1 MLQLYWSVAALI
13 DVLIILKFDMVTS
26 FWDIIPAVI
35 MHILILA
42 LLCGLHLLFLIVYSF
57 TADRDKEVKNIHN
70 SYRFL
75 LLYSLKLYFQ
85 LARVKIRVTG
95 FEKVPDDSKFLF
107 VGNHISSYDPMVAMW
122 VFRKKNLAFVSK
134 KENLYIKFGG
144 KYIHKSGCV
153 GLDRDN
159 NREAVKAINK
169 AAQNITDGVCAMGIY
184 PEGWVNKTGEGLL
197 PFRNGSFKIAK
208 KAKVPIVVATIAN
221 TREIDKNRFFRR
233 TEIRFRIVEVIP
245 YEKIADM
252 RTNEISEMV
261 HEIMYNA
268 LEKK

>member
-1 MLQLYWSVAALI
+1 MLQLYWSIAALI
-13 DVLIILKFDMVTS
+13 DVLIVCKFNLVTTV
-26 FWDIIPAVI
+26 WDLIPAVL
-35 MHILILA
+35 MHIVILA
-42 LLCGLHLLFLIVYSF
+42 LLCGLHLLLVILYSC
-57 TADRDKEVKNIHN
+57 TVDSNEEVKNIHN
-70 SYRFL
+70 SYRL
-75 LLYSLKLYFQ
+75 ILLYSLKLYFQ
-85 LARVKIRVTG
+85 LARVKITATG
-95 FEKVPDDSKFLF
+95 IEKVPDDGKFLF
-107 VGNHISSYDPMVAMW
+107 VGNHISSYDPMVALW
-122 VFRKKNLAFVSK
+122 TLRKKNLAFVSK
-134 KENLYIKFGG
+134 KENLNIKFGG

-153 GLDRDN
+153 GLDREN

-221 TREIDKNRFFRR
+221 TREIDKNRFLRR

-252 RTNEISEMV
+252 KTSEISEMV
-261 HEIMYNA
+261 YDIMYNA
-268 LEKK
+268 LERK

>member
-1 MLQLYWSVAALI
+1 MLQTYWLIAALI
-13 DVLIILKFDMVTS
+13 DIFIVYKSDLLASV
-26 FWDIIPAVI
+26 WGIIPAVL

-42 LLCGLHLLFLIVYSF
+42 LLCGLHLLFVIIYSF
-57 TADRDKEVKNIHN
+57 TVDRNEDVTNIHN
-70 SYRFL
+70 SYRVI

-85 LARVKIRVTG
+85 LARVKIKVTG
-95 FEKVPDDSKFLF
+95 AEKVPDDGKFLF
-107 VGNHISSYDPMVAMW
+107 VCNHISSYDPMVALW
-122 VFRKKNLAFVSK
+122 TLRKKNLAFVSK
-134 KENLYIKFGG
+134 KENLDIKFGG
-144 KYIHKSGCV
+144 KYILKSGCV
-153 GLDRDN
+153 GLDREN

-169 AAQNITDGVCAMGIY
+169 AAKNITDGVCAMGIY

-252 RTNEISEMV
+252 KTKEIGDMV
-261 HEIMYNA
+261 YEIMYNA
-268 LEKK
+268 LERK

>member
-1 MLQLYWSVAALI
+1 MLQLYWTVAALI
-13 DVLIILKFDMVTS
+13 DFFIIYKFNIVTS
-26 FWDIIPAVI
+26 VVDIVWAILL
-35 MHILILA
+35 HILILA
-42 LLCGLHLLFLIVYSF
+42 LLCGLHLLFLIAYSF
-57 TADRDKEVKNIHN
+57 TVKRNEEVKNIHN

-85 LARVKIRVTG
+85 LARVKIRVSG
-95 FEKVPDDSKFLF
+95 LEKVPDDGKFLF
-107 VGNHISSYDPMVAMW
+107 VGNHISSYDPMIAMW
-122 VFRKKNLAFVSK
+122 TLRKNNLAFVSK
-134 KENLYIKFGG
+134 KENLDIKFGG
-144 KYIHKSGCV
+144 KYILKSGCV
-153 GLDRDN
+153 GLDREN

-221 TREIDKNRFFRR
+221 TRQIDKNRFFRR
-233 TEIRFRIVEVIP
+233 TEIRFRIVEIIP

-252 RTNEISEMV
+252 KTNEIGEMV

>member
-1 MLQLYWSVAALI
+1 MLQLYWSIAALI
-13 DVLIILKFDMVTS
+13 DIFLICKFDLVTTV
-26 FWDIIPAVI
+26 WGVIPAILLHV
-35 MHILILA
+35 LILA
-42 LLCGLHLLFLIVYSF
+42 LLCGLHLLFVILYSF
-57 TADRDKEVKNIHN
+57 TADNSKEVKNIHN

-95 FEKVPDDSKFLF
+95 LEKVPDDGKFLF
-107 VGNHISSYDPMVAMW
+107 VGNHISSYDPMVALW
-122 VFRKKNLAFVSK
+122 TLRKKNLAFVSK
-134 KENLYIKFGG
+134 KENLDIKFGG

-153 GLDRDN
+153 GLDREN

-208 KAKVPIVVATIAN
+208 KAKVPIVVATVAN

-252 RTNEISEMV
+252 KTSEISEMV
-261 HEIMYNA
+261 YDIMYNA
-268 LEKK
+268 LERK